1 MPLEIS
7 VSPLRFLPF
16 EMKNFGAVR
25 INELRHNNNK
35 STSIRSV

>member
-16 EMKNFGAVR
+16 EMKNFGAAR
-25 INELRHNNNK
+25 INELRNNNK